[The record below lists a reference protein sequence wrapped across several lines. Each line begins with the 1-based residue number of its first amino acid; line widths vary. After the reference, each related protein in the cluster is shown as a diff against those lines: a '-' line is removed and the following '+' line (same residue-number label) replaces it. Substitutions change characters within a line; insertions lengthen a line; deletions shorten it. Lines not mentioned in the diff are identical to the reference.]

1 MRPLRRCYLFGNGL
15 SFALILTDGQHVN
28 QATNLR
34 QRARKLITFA
44 NGLLSIA
51 RDLEA
56 FATRS
61 EWSLPDISAATD
73 DNESAQDH
81 PYWLELAR
89 RAYSDR
95 RRRAKYFDASLF
107 GEPAWDLLLDLF
119 IAEKEGRRV
128 SVTSACI
135 GAAVPST
142 TALRWIL
149 VLENEDL
156 VWREN
161 DPKDARRAFLHLT
174 AKAYTQMIEYLSTT
188 VPASIDDPEKMFA

>member
-1 MRPLRRCYLFGNGL
+1 VRN
-15 SFALILTDGQHVN
+15 LTNGQHVT

-56 FATRS
+56 VATRS
-61 EWSLPDISAATD
+61 EWSLPDIHTA
-73 DNESAQDH
+73 NEGSDSVQDH

-89 RAYSDR
+89 RTYSDR
-95 RRRAKYFDASLF
+95 RRRSKYFDSALF
-107 GEPAWDLLLDLF
+107 GEPAWDILLDLF

-135 GAAVPST
+135 GAAVPPT

-149 VLENEDL
+149 VLENEEL
-156 VWREN
+156 IWRED
-161 DPKDARRAFLHLT
+161 DPKDARRAFLYLT
-174 AKAYTQMIEYLSTT
+174 PKAYTQMVEYLSTT
-188 VPASIDDPEKMFA
+188 VPATIDDSEKLFA

>member
-1 MRPLRRCYLFGNGL
+1 M
-15 SFALILTDGQHVN
+15 
-28 QATNLR
+28 NL
-34 QRARKLITFA
+34 
-44 NGLLSIA
+44 
-51 RDLEA
+51 
-56 FATRS
+56 
-61 EWSLPDISAATD
+61 ATD
-73 DNESAQDH
+73 DNDPTQDH
-81 PYWLELAR
+81 PYWLEMAR

-95 RRRAKYFDASLF
+95 RRRSKYFDPSLF

-135 GAAVPST
+135 GAAVPTT

-188 VPASIDDPEKMFA
+188 VPASTDDSEKLFA

>member
-1 MRPLRRCYLFGNGL
+1 MRPLRPCYLFGNGL

-61 EWSLPDISAATD
+61 EWSLPDINAATD

-188 VPASIDDPEKMFA
+188 VPASIDDPEKLFA

>member
-1 MRPLRRCYLFGNGL
+1 M
-15 SFALILTDGQHVN
+15 LILTDGQRVT

-61 EWSLPDISAATD
+61 EWSLPDINAATD
-73 DNESAQDH
+73 DNDSAQDH

-95 RRRAKYFDASLF
+95 RRRSKYFDASLF

-188 VPASIDDPEKMFA
+188 VPASIDDSEKLFA